1 MTETGK
7 GDIAEFASK
16 LDDRRA
22 SYGIIRIKY
31 SNDEHSTREKFVFVT
46 WIGPDVKVMRRARVS
61 SVFNSTSSESNF
73 HSLQVSVHTAD
84 VKSVI
89 RAFSMEL
96 KVSSKDELKEDV
108 VVNQLR
114 RLGAN
119 YDRSK
124 FN

>member
-1 MTETGK
+1 M
-7 GDIAEFASK
+7 
-16 LDDRRA
+16 
-22 SYGIIRIKY
+22 
-31 SNDEHSTREKFVFVT
+31 
-46 WIGPDVKVMRRARVS
+46 
-61 SVFNSTSSESNF
+61 
-73 HSLQVSVHTAD
+73 SVHTAD

-96 KVSSKDELKEDV
+96 KVSSRDELKEDV
-108 VVNQLR
+108 IVNQLR